1 MKLNISNL
9 LTLARILVIPII
21 VVCIYLKSPFYGWV
35 AFVLFCLASITDYF
49 DGYIARIRNEI
60 TNFGTFLDPIADK
73 LLVAA
78 VILILTSKKIIVD
91 WETIPALI
99 ILLREIVVSGLREYL
114 AGIKVSVPVTKIA
127 KFNIL
132 KHTSSSYFRIE
143 VKDLPGVLSSITKI
157 FAKNKI
163 SIKNLLQSPNK
174 RNKKATIIIITHKN
188 LEKNYNNLF
197 SNLIKNKFVLKKPT
211 FIRIEKV

>member
-1 MKLNISNL
+1 MNHL
-9 LTLARILVIPII
+9 
-21 VVCIYLKSPFYGWV
+21 C
-35 AFVLFCLASITDYF
+35 
-49 DGYIARIRNEI
+49 
-60 TNFGTFLDPIADK
+60 
-73 LLVAA
+73 
-78 VILILTSKKIIVD
+78 
-91 WETIPALI
+91 
-99 ILLREIVVSGLREYL
+99 
-114 AGIKVSVPVTKIA
+114 
-127 KFNIL
+127 
-132 KHTSSSYFRIE
+132 SSYLRIE

-197 SNLIKNKFVLKKPT
+197 SNLTKNKFVLRKPT